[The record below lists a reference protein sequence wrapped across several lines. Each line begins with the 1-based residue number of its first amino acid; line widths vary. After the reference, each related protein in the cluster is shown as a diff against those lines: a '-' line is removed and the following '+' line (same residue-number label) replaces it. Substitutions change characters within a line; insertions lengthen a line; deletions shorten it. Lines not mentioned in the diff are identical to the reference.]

1 MWVGLKPRVCAHSPV
16 TCTCYQSRG
25 RRESSSVG
33 WAGESRE
40 KEGTRSAGK
49 VKESAWEGECVEG
62 ENKHSRKRKALVGRT
77 SGNR

>member
-1 MWVGLKPRVCAHSPV
+1 MGRPEAKGLCLQPRYMHLLSE
-16 TCTCYQSRG
+16 RG

-40 KEGTRSAGK
+40 KEETRSAGK

-62 ENKHSRKRKALVGRT
+62 ENKHSHKRKALGRT